1 MAKLFANCGDPDQ
14 TLCSAVSGLGLHC
27 LPITLLGI
35 CRLQWVKIM
44 MLLGMLIICMH
55 KLQCLFLFP
64 AFRGGGWILM
74 TLTSF
79 SSSALVGNI
88 SLVF

>member
-55 KLQCLFLFP
+55 KLQCLLFP